1 MKSRCLSEAIGGTSG
16 CELEEIV
23 RRENGA
29 GMFQT
34 AAGEI
39 TRCIASVIPPKL
51 LDMIRLDPRSAWP
64 LALFTSL
71 NLEKCGSHE
80 GYMVKVQLANGVV
93 HTKSTVNKL
102 VERWE
107 TPNDILEPLR
117 RYASVILIFDPVYGQ
132 VLNGILAVV
141 TRELIYQR
149 ADGQVKPSDVH
160 RLQLYV
166 DIVRSRYGGSLMLA
180 TGVHKFFQYDSA
192 LGQEAQRALEDLTK
206 ETAKEDAKTGGD
218 LKDLKKNCTDYNKA
232 GWCAYNTSCKWIHKC
247 LQCGGKHPVKDCT
260 KKAVTK

>member
-1 MKSRCLSEAIGGTSG
+1 MM
-16 CELEEIV
+16 
-23 RRENGA
+23 RRESGA

-39 TRCIASVIPPKL
+39 TRCIANRIPARL
-51 LDMIRLDPRSAWP
+51 LDMIRCDPRSDWP

-93 HTKSTVNKL
+93 NTKSTVNKL

-107 TPNDILEPLR
+107 TPNDLLEPLR
-117 RYASVILIFDPVYGQ
+117 RYATVILIFDPIYGQ

-141 TRELIYQR
+141 TRELIYNKG
-149 ADGQVKPSDVH
+149 DGQVKTSEVH

-166 DIVRSRYGGSLMLA
+166 DIVRSRFGGSMMLA
-180 TGVHKFFQYDSA
+180 TGVHKFFQYDPA

-206 ETAKEDAKTGGD
+206 ETAKEDGADKVKGIIDPKDPKRNCPDYNKTGG
-218 LKDLKKNCTDYNKA
+218 CV
-232 GWCAYNTSCKWIHKC
+232 YNTSCKWIHKC

-260 KKAVTK
+260 KKAVAK